1 MNANTWGKVST
12 LKANLL
18 GLIDS
23 LLHDKEFSREEIAL
37 ELLNNIHSLNNIE
50 EELVK
55 EFYFNQHRKLY
66 NLCEQ
71 KELEREQKRASSD
84 GEERL
89 NRELL
94 QTTI

>member
-1 MNANTWGKVST
+1 MNVNTLSKLSA

-18 GLIDS
+18 GAVDT
-23 LLHDKEFSREEIAL
+23 LLNDKEFSREEIAF

-50 EELVK
+50 GDLVK
-55 EFYFNQHRKLY
+55 EFYSNQHRKLY
-66 NLCEQ
+66 MLCEQ

-89 NRELL
+89 DRELL
-94 QTTI
+94 RTTI